1 MFYQV
6 MRTEL
11 IKLRRAP
18 VWIAF
23 FALTALSA
31 VMGTFNYLNNTG
43 ILTQQWYSLWTQ
55 HTLFAGFFFLPSLL
69 GVLCAYLWRMEHCEH
84 NWNALMSRPVP
95 LWMIF
100 GGKLAVAAA
109 LSFLTQ
115 AATGV
120 FFLLSGLYA
129 GFDAP
134 LPPELP
140 RWLLMGALGGIAV
153 CSVQLLI
160 SMVVRS
166 FAPPVAVAL
175 AGGVA
180 GLAFVSA
187 GLGMIQPYA
196 LLALGMDANGTGA
209 LAPEQWGA
217 FFGSCAFFTS
227 APWVLAT
234 LWLRRRDV
242 TTHA

>member
-1 MFYQV
+1 
-6 MRTEL
+6 
-11 IKLRRAP
+11 
-18 VWIAF
+18 
-23 FALTALSA
+23 
-31 VMGTFNYLNNTG
+31 
-43 ILTQQWYSLWTQ
+43 
-55 HTLFAGFFFLPSLL
+55 
-69 GVLCAYLWRMEHCEH
+69 
-84 NWNALMSRPVP
+84 MSRPVP

-115 AATGV
+115 AATGA
-120 FFLLSGLYA
+120 FYLISGLYA

-209 LAPEQWGA
+209 LAPEQW
-217 FFGSCAFFTS
+217 
-227 APWVLAT
+227 APSLAPAHFLPARPGCLPPVAET
-234 LWLRRRDV
+234 AGRDY
-242 TTHA
+242 ARIGDSS

>member
-84 NWNALMSRPVP
+84 NWNALMCRPVP

-115 AATGV
+115 AATGA
-120 FFLLSGLYA
+120 FYLISGLYA

-180 GLAFVSA
+180 GSYRQ
-187 GLGMIQPYA
+187 GW
-196 LLALGMDANGTGA
+196 
-209 LAPEQWGA
+209 E
-217 FFGSCAFFTS
+217 
-227 APWVLAT
+227 
-234 LWLRRRDV
+234 
-242 TTHA
+242 

>member
-69 GVLCAYLWRMEHCEH
+69 GVLCACLWRMEHCEH

-115 AATGV
+115 AATGA
-120 FFLLSGLYA
+120 FYLISGLYA

-180 GLAFVSA
+180 SNSGLRNTMNDKCQKA
-187 GLGMIQPYA
+187 GLRLVMPPPILCTDNAAMIGSA
-196 LLALGMDANGTGA
+196 
-209 LAPEQWGA
+209 A
-217 FFGSCAFFTS
+217 FYRLMRGEIAGLDLNACPS
-227 APWVLAT
+227 
-234 LWLRRRDV
+234 LRLV
-242 TTHA
+242 

>member
-100 GGKLAVAAA
+100 GG
-109 LSFLTQ
+109 
-115 AATGV
+115 
-120 FFLLSGLYA
+120 
-129 GFDAP
+129 
-134 LPPELP
+134 
-140 RWLLMGALGGIAV
+140 
-153 CSVQLLI
+153 
-160 SMVVRS
+160 
-166 FAPPVAVAL
+166 
-175 AGGVA
+175 
-180 GLAFVSA
+180 AFVS
-187 GLGMIQPYA
+187 
-196 LLALGMDANGTGA
+196 DTGCH
-209 LAPEQWGA
+209 GR
-217 FFGSCAFFTS
+217 
-227 APWVLAT
+227 VLPHQ
-234 LWLRRRDV
+234 RSVCRI
-242 TTHA
+242 

>member
-115 AATGV
+115 AATGA
-120 FFLLSGLYA
+120 FYLISGLYA

-175 AGGVA
+175 ALLTPLICLHFLTKGTIQQRLGV
-180 GLAFVSA
+180 
-187 GLGMIQPYA
+187 
-196 LLALGMDANGTGA
+196 T
-209 LAPEQWGA
+209 E
-217 FFGSCAFFTS
+217 
-227 APWVLAT
+227 
-234 LWLRRRDV
+234 
-242 TTHA
+242 

>member
-1 MFYQV
+1 MFFQV
-6 MRTEL
+6 VRTEL

-31 VMGTFNYLNNTG
+31 VMGTFNYLGNTG

-55 HTLFAGFFFLPSLL
+55 HTLFAGFFFVPSLL
-69 GVLCAYLWRMEHCEH
+69 GVLCAYLWRLEHCEN

-140 RWLLMGALGGIAV
+140 RWLLMGACGGVAV
-153 CSVQLLI
+153 CSVQLFL
-160 SMVVRS
+160 SMAVRS

-180 GLAFVSA
+180 GLAFTSA
-187 GLGMIQPYA
+187 GLGLIQPYA
-196 LLALGMDANGTGA
+196 LLALGMDANGMGA
-209 LAPEQWGA
+209 LASEQYAA
-217 FFGSCAFFTS
+217 FFASCAAYT
-227 APWVLAT
+227 AIPWALAVT
-234 LWLRRRDV
+234 WLRQRDV
-242 TTHA
+242 TTHG

>member
-1 MFYQV
+1 MFWQV
-6 MRTEL
+6 IRTEL

-31 VMGTFNYLNNTG
+31 VMGTFNYLSNAG
-43 ILTQQWYSLWTQ
+43 ILTHQWYSLWTQ

-69 GVLCAYLWRMEHCEH
+69 GVLCAYLWRLEHCEN
-84 NWNALMSRPVP
+84 NWNSLMSRPVP
-95 LWMIF
+95 LWMLF

-115 AATGV
+115 AATGG
-120 FFLLSGLYA
+120 FYLISGLYA
-129 GFDAP
+129 GFDTP

-140 RWLLMGALGGIAV
+140 RWLVMGACGGIAV

-160 SMVVRS
+160 SMVIHS

-175 AGGVA
+175 AGSIA
-180 GLAFVSA
+180 GLAFISA
-187 GLGMIQPYA
+187 GFGLIQPYA
-196 LLALGMDANGTGA
+196 LLALGMDANGAGV

-217 FFGSCAFFTS
+217 FFASCATYT
-227 APWVLAT
+227 AIPWALAVA
-234 LWLRRRDV
+234 WLRRRDV
-242 TTHA
+242 ATHT

>member
-84 NWNALMSRPVP
+84 TAMPPNAPMRSQRGSSGGRGASNPAYTPLMR
-95 LWMIF
+95 
-100 GGKLAVAAA
+100 
-109 LSFLTQ
+109 
-115 AATGV
+115 
-120 FFLLSGLYA
+120 
-129 GFDAP
+129 
-134 LPPELP
+134 
-140 RWLLMGALGGIAV
+140 
-153 CSVQLLI
+153 
-160 SMVVRS
+160 
-166 FAPPVAVAL
+166 
-175 AGGVA
+175 
-180 GLAFVSA
+180 
-187 GLGMIQPYA
+187 
-196 LLALGMDANGTGA
+196 
-209 LAPEQWGA
+209 
-217 FFGSCAFFTS
+217 
-227 APWVLAT
+227 
-234 LWLRRRDV
+234 
-242 TTHA
+242 

>member
-84 NWNALMSRPVP
+84 NWNALMRSQRGSSGGRGASNPAYSP
-95 LWMIF
+95 LM
-100 GGKLAVAAA
+100 
-109 LSFLTQ
+109 
-115 AATGV
+115 
-120 FFLLSGLYA
+120 
-129 GFDAP
+129 
-134 LPPELP
+134 
-140 RWLLMGALGGIAV
+140 R
-153 CSVQLLI
+153 
-160 SMVVRS
+160 
-166 FAPPVAVAL
+166 
-175 AGGVA
+175 
-180 GLAFVSA
+180 
-187 GLGMIQPYA
+187 
-196 LLALGMDANGTGA
+196 
-209 LAPEQWGA
+209 
-217 FFGSCAFFTS
+217 
-227 APWVLAT
+227 
-234 LWLRRRDV
+234 
-242 TTHA
+242 

>member
-115 AATGV
+115 AATGA
-120 FFLLSGLYA
+120 FYLISGLYA

-140 RWLLMGALGGIAV
+140 RWLLMGVFGAAAHFHGGAQLRAAGGRGAGGRRGGAGVRIGRAGNDSALCASGAGHGRQRHGSARPGAVGRLLWLLRIFYRRALGA
-153 CSVQLLI
+153 CH
-160 SMVVRS
+160 
-166 FAPPVAVAL
+166 PVAET
-175 AGGVA
+175 AGRD
-180 GLAFVSA
+180 
-187 GLGMIQPYA
+187 YA
-196 LLALGMDANGTGA
+196 RIGD
-209 LAPEQWGA
+209 
-217 FFGSCAFFTS
+217 SS
-227 APWVLAT
+227 
-234 LWLRRRDV
+234 
-242 TTHA
+242 

>member
-1 MFYQV
+1 MFFQV
-6 MRTEL
+6 VRTEL

-31 VMGTFNYLNNTG
+31 VMGTFNYLGNTG
-43 ILTQQWYSLWTQ
+43 ILTKQWYSLWTQ
-55 HTLFAGFFFLPSLL
+55 HTLFAGFFFVPSLL
-69 GVLCAYLWRMEHCEH
+69 GVLCAYLWRLEHCEN

-140 RWLLMGALGGIAV
+140 RWLVMGACGGVAV
-153 CSVQLLI
+153 CSVQLFL

-180 GLAFVSA
+180 GLAFTSA
-187 GLGMIQPYA
+187 GLGLIQPYA
-196 LLALGMDANGTGA
+196 LVALGMDANGMGA
-209 LAPEQWGA
+209 LAPEQYAA
-217 FFGSCAFFTS
+217 FFASCAAYT
-227 APWVLAT
+227 AIPWALAT
-234 LWLRRRDV
+234 LWLGRRDV
-242 TTHA
+242 TTHS